1 MKIRKINWRWLPILA
16 GIVLGLL
23 FPMTVPAAETDDYL
37 RELNAEMD
45 YKELDTFMEDYGV
58 EEVSFSDLVG
68 ELMQEGVSSAWG
80 EKVFSCIKTAL
91 AGEITKSRQL
101 LLEIVLL
108 AFCFS
113 ILKNFAGAFQAS
125 YISDL
130 CFLLV
135 YCVMVVLLLQSFL
148 LFQEIVS
155 KSLESCVEFMKV
167 MVPTFCLS
175 MMFASNVSSAAGFY
189 QTAFLVIYLVEWLFL
204 NLLIALI
211 HI

>member
-1 MKIRKINWRWLPILA
+1 MKMKIRKINWRWLPILA

-37 RELNAEMD
+37 RELNAELD
-45 YKELDTFMEDYGV
+45 YKEWDTFM
-58 EEVSFSDLVG
+58 EEVSFSDRVG

-91 AGEITKSRQL
+91 AGEITKSRRL

-175 MMFASNVSSAAGFY
+175 MMFASNTASAMDF
-189 QTAFLVIYLVEWLFL
+189 TRPRFW
-204 NLLIALI
+204 
-211 HI
+211 